1 MTKVRFTFVDIQGN
15 PLPLM
20 EFKLIVR
27 RASFNIEDV
36 GVTLPEELNVTTDVT
51 GQVIVELWPLKT
63 AYRIQVAEEYEELCG
78 KLNWSFYVPHT
89 TEIVEAQT
97 LFLVP
102 PPNNLPWDEEA
113 MGKITQAVIDS
124 KDSAEASEASAV
136 RAENAAQSIEG
147 DADRAEAARDAA
159 EASKNAAAGSAQSAA
174 NSAAASGQSAT
185 DALASKNAA
194 ANSANAANNS
204 AVSASN
210 DAGRAAASEAA
221 ALASKNAAA
230 GSATAASTSA
240 TTATNAANSATAS
253 KDAAAASATTAST
266 KAGEAST
273 SAGNALTQ
281 ANRAKT
287 EADRAVAATD
297 GKQDKDTLL
306 TNLSSAVWK
315 ANTYP
320 VIAGDKSV
328 FVETISDEARILLRQ
343 PTIPGMQSRLGLVP
357 VTNSLDIT
365 PGRLVT
371 PGWMGLG
378 RVYSNALP
386 NSDAQVAVPAGIY
399 YVPATW
405 AGSPFPG
412 TDGRNQGYLTVKG
425 WSSSDYMAQTWEPLR
440 RGDAPMMHRYSYN
453 GVWQAWQSILSG
465 TVNQSESI
473 DQKLVMR
480 NIVGIGT
487 PHTYCIDIDARSAP
501 SLVLGYS
508 YCTTTTLGTKPGG
521 YSYGVVNTVV
531 NAGDHLQQEFVG
543 LNAVPGATQRAY
555 RRSGYNTAWGPWRLV
570 IDSASA
576 TEDVESGGG
585 VVSRTIISG
594 CVVNKFA
601 SGLIVLNGNF
611 GTTPT
616 IEPNAYTIVNLT
628 LPVSTGPDISY
639 ASVVCIASPYVTND
653 WYGITNCYMDNPT
666 LLKVV
671 IRNGA
676 TAQAFGVRGIVT
688 GHWK

>member
-36 GVTLPEELNVTTDVT
+36 GVTLPEEITVTTDVT
-51 GQVIVELWPLKT
+51 GQVIVDLWPLKT

-89 TEIVEAQT
+89 NEIVEAQT

-230 GSATAASTSA
+230 GSATAASGSA

-297 GKQDKDTLL
+297 NKQDKNGNLTALAALSGAADRLFYFTSGSAMAVAPFTTKARALLARTDT
-306 TNLSSAVWK
+306 A
-315 ANTYP
+315 
-320 VIAGDKSV
+320 
-328 FVETISDEARILLRQ
+328 
-343 PTIPGMQSRLGLVP
+343 GMQAELGLVP
-357 VTNSLDIT
+357 ITSLTDT
-365 PGRLVT
+365 TSGRVIT

-378 RVYSNALP
+378 GNGIIISASGAANSIRTSGNYYASGPVGTPENYGFLQHFNITDTDAGQEFLSISTGNKYTRVLSVGTWSAWVPLTNSGAYGIGNNAGNYIP
-386 NSDAQVAVPAGIY
+386 NDDANSITIRNGFYATKS
-399 YVPATW
+399 TW
-405 AGSPFPG
+405 AGSLYPG
-412 TDGRNQGYLTVKG
+412 TDGRNQGFIHIESWVDSRYVK
-425 WSSSDYMAQTWEPLR
+425 QTWT
-440 RGDAPMMHRYSYN
+440 
-453 GVWQAWQSILSG
+453 SIYG
-465 TVNQSESI
+465 
-473 DQKLVMR
+473 
-480 NIVGIGT
+480 NINSFV
-487 PHTYCIDIDARSAP
+487 RF
-501 SLVLGYS
+501 
-508 YCTTTTLGTKPGG
+508 TTTGPWSQWVPVYDGNNVTKDPALGRDGG
-521 YSYGVVNTVV
+521 VCSSAVVNGFTISKFVNGQCHVTGPLPSTPSIAAGSYSALTATIPTVLVAANNPVISVQAQPSQVYDSYGVV
-531 NAGDHLQQEFVG
+531 AGYVH
-543 LNAVPGATQRAY
+543 AAA
-555 RRSGYNTAWGPWRLV
+555 SGYITTIGY
-570 IDSASA
+570 
-576 TEDVESGGG
+576 
-585 VVSRTIISG
+585 VV
-594 CVVNKFA
+594 
-601 SGLIVLNGNF
+601 
-611 GTTPT
+611 
-616 IEPNAYTIVNLT
+616 
-628 LPVSTGPDISY
+628 
-639 ASVVCIASPYVTND
+639 
-653 WYGITNCYMDNPT
+653 
-666 LLKVV
+666 
-671 IRNGA
+671 RNGQ
-676 TAQAFGVRGIVT
+676 TAQAFGMRVSIWGTWI
-688 GHWK
+688 

>member
-36 GVTLPEELNVTTDVT
+36 GVTLPEELTVTTDVT
-51 GQVIVELWPLKT
+51 GQVIVDLWPLKT

-89 TEIVEAQT
+89 NEIVEAQT

-230 GSATAASTSA
+230 GSATAASGSA

-253 KDAAAASATTAST
+253 KDAAATSATTAST

-273 SAGNALTQ
+273 SASNALTQ

-297 GKQDKDTLL
+297 NKQDKNANLTAMSGLAGATDRLPYFTGVGALSLAAFTAKARELVSQPSAAGLRGVIFDTALPISQGGTSAVTPYQARINL
-306 TNLSSAVWK
+306 ELGSIATLDQSVYPKKLDTGVGTASAPDAQGYDSPGNAQGGGFYTIGGGSSSSGINYASMLRVPYRGAYEAQMYFPMGLSSSK
-315 ANTYP
+315 M
-320 VIAGDKSV
+320 
-328 FVETISDEARILLRQ
+328 FF
-343 PTIPGMQSRLGLVP
+343 
-357 VTNSLDIT
+357 
-365 PGRLVT
+365 
-371 PGWMGLG
+371 
-378 RVYSNALP
+378 RVAI
-386 NSDAQVAVPAGIY
+386 G
-399 YVPATW
+399 
-405 AGSPFPG
+405 GSG
-412 TDGRNQGYLTVKG
+412 
-425 WSSSDYMAQTWEPLR
+425 
-440 RGDAPMMHRYSYN
+440 
-453 GVWQAWQSILSG
+453 
-465 TVNQSESI
+465 
-473 DQKLVMR
+473 
-480 NIVGIGT
+480 
-487 PHTYCIDIDARSAP
+487 
-501 SLVLGYS
+501 
-508 YCTTTTLGTKPGG
+508 
-521 YSYGVVNTVV
+521 
-531 NAGDHLQQEFVG
+531 
-543 LNAVPGATQRAY
+543 
-555 RRSGYNTAWGPWRLV
+555 
-570 IDSASA
+570 
-576 TEDVESGGG
+576 
-585 VVSRTIISG
+585 
-594 CVVNKFA
+594 
-601 SGLIVLNGNF
+601 GNF
-611 GTTPT
+611 GVAHEVLHTGNATKDPSVETGIMSLAIVSGFTICKYLNGQCHISGLLPATPSIGSAAFTLVTAT
-616 IEPNAYTIVNLT
+616 IPTAVLAGRSAAIHVQ
-628 LPVSTGPDISY
+628 I
-639 ASVVCIASPYVTND
+639 
-653 WYGITNCYMDNPT
+653 NPT
-666 LLKVV
+666 QSNDMYGVATAYENEAINGFVSSIGYVV
-671 IRNGA
+671 RNGNI
-676 TAQAFGVRGIVT
+676 AQTFGARVSIWGT
-688 GHWK
+688 WK